1 MWEPQSDAM
10 FNILM
15 FEFERAE
22 SVKTQSEF
30 EQFNVIFFS
39 ISKIY
44 KNFEES
50 VRKFENQIFHC
61 NPAIEHPYIYVTW
74 PSMQLRQTLN
84 WTCCSMHQQQPPTTN
99 PCVSFSQISLKP
111 QTNHFPTANFIVLRE
126 TSRRPPACKHVSNS
140 QYILPSCNHVP
151 EFIIKYLFHHPRFP
165 DTQPIIQYLH
175 VTYR

>member
-1 MWEPQSDAM
+1 M
-10 FNILM
+10 FNLLM

-30 EQFNVIFFS
+30 EQFNVIFFQFRKYTK
-39 ISKIY
+39 ISK
-44 KNFEES
+44 NL
-50 VRKFENQIFHC
+50 FENSKIKFFTVIQ
-61 NPAIEHPYIYVTW
+61 PLRHPYTCDMTIDAAASNTK
-74 PSMQLRQTLN
+74 LN
-84 WTCCSMHQQQPPTTN
+84 MSFILFAPQQPPTTN